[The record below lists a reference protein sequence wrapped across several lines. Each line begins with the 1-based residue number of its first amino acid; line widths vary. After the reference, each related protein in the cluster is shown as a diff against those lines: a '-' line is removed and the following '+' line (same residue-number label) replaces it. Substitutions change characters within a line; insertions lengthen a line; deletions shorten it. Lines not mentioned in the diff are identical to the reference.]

1 MKRTIACLGV
11 LLVAGAMISSAQAS
25 KWTHRSPEVPD
36 GTDYATV
43 TPDAQNGGH
52 WYTHPFSRGTFPGFA
67 AFHRSPKPS
76 KLPPGGPEAQGQLA
90 FPTHNYARSPRDFY
104 MLDN

>member
-1 MKRTIACLGV
+1 MKRLIACFGV
-11 LLVAGAMISSAQAS
+11 LLAAGAMVSAAQAS
-25 KWTHRSPEVPD
+25 KWTRRSPEVPD

-43 TPDAQNGGH
+43 TPDAQNGGN

-90 FPTHNYARSPRDFY
+90 FPTHNYMRSPRDFY